1 MITMT
6 IQEARNFILLK
17 QGLLGEYRFTGK
29 QGALDYVRQ
38 AGCIQFDP
46 VDACGKNAELT
57 LQSRVKGFTK
67 QTLYELLYEDRKL
80 VDYPDKNI
88 SIIPAEDWPYFER
101 YRRAARENGRRF
113 PGMAALEDQAKAYIR
128 ENGLVS
134 SDELPIPGTIHWHS
148 CIHWSGSWD
157 GETNAARAAL
167 EQLYSTGELIIHHKK
182 GARKYYDLAE
192 RHLPTTL
199 LSAPDPMPGDEAH
212 LRWRIRLR
220 IGAVGLLWNRPSDAW
235 LNSWGLKAPQR
246 SRAFEELL
254 EGGEILE
261 VSVEGI
267 KHLLYCRAGDLPLLD
282 RVRQG
287 EAFKPRCELIAPLDC
302 MMWDR
307 NLIRALFGFDY
318 TWEIYTPAAKRKY
331 GHYVLPMI
339 WGGRFAGRVE
349 AVAEAKTGRL
359 VVKNIW
365 YEDGVRR
372 TKKLENAVNGCL
384 KRLGTFN
391 HCREIV
397 LPEVEKRG

>member
-1 MITMT
+1 M
-6 IQEARNFILLK
+6 
-17 QGLLGEYRFTGK
+17 
-29 QGALDYVRQ
+29 
-38 AGCIQFDP
+38 
-46 VDACGKNAELT
+46 
-57 LQSRVKGFTK
+57 
-67 QTLYELLYEDRKL
+67 
-80 VDYPDKNI
+80 
-88 SIIPAEDWPYFER
+88 
-101 YRRAARENGRRF
+101 
-113 PGMAALEDQAKAYIR
+113 
-128 ENGLVS
+128 
-134 SDELPIPGTIHWHS
+134 
-148 CIHWSGSWD
+148 
-157 GETNAARAAL
+157 
-167 EQLYSTGELIIHHKK
+167 
-182 GARKYYDLAE
+182 
-192 RHLPTTL
+192 
-199 LSAPDPMPGDEAH
+199 
-212 LRWRIRLR
+212 RWRIRRR

-372 TKKLENAVNGCL
+372 TKKAG
-384 KRLGTFN
+384 
-391 HCREIV
+391 
-397 LPEVEKRG
+397 KRGERVSEAPWNIQSLPGDCAPGGGEAGVRRIDRRGFSQACAPGRKKRAPRP